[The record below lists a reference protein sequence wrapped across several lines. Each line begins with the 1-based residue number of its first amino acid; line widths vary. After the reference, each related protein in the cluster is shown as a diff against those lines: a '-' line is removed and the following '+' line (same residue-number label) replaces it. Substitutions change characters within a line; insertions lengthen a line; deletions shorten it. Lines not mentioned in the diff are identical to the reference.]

1 MARRTGLQAILG
13 ASLARL
19 FRMWRG
25 DRGTVTVEFVL
36 WIPIFLII
44 LAFTAD
50 ACKLY
55 LTQANMWDVA
65 RDTARG
71 MSIGQYCD
79 TATAQTYAQ
88 SQLYYSS
95 LTYAFNVTK
104 GTADIVDITT
114 PIAGASVFGVLA
126 SFGGFNTGT
135 LEAKVTMPS
144 EPGTCTP

>member
-1 MARRTGLQAILG
+1 MDMERRTGSQAISG
-13 ASLARL
+13 ARL
-19 FRMWRG
+19 GRLWRG
-25 DRGTVTVEFVL
+25 ERGTVTVEFVL

-65 RDTARG
+65 RDTTRR

-79 TATAQTYAQ
+79 ATTAQTYAQ
-88 SQLYYSS
+88 GQLYFGALSY
-95 LTYAFNVTK
+95 TFNVTK
-104 GTADIVDITT
+104 GTVDTVEIST
-114 PIAGASVFGVLA
+114 PIASASVFGLLA
-126 SFGGFNTGT
+126 SYGGFSAGT
-135 LEAKVTMPS
+135 LDAKVVMPS

>member
-1 MARRTGLQAILG
+1 MTRKTK
-13 ASLARL
+13 RL
-19 FRMWRG
+19 LRLWRG
-25 DRGTVTVEFVL
+25 EKGTVTVEFVI

-65 RDTARG
+65 RDTTRR

-79 TATAQTYAQ
+79 APTAQTYAQ
-88 SQLYYSS
+88 GQLYYNS
-95 LTYAFNVTK
+95 LTYAFTVTK
-104 GTADIVDITT
+104 GTDDVVDIST
-114 PIAGASVFGVLA
+114 PISGASVFGVLA
-126 SFGGFNTGT
+126 SFGGFSAGS
-135 LEAKVTMPS
+135 LDAKVTMPS